1 MRETADVAIVGAG
14 IVGMSCAYE
23 LARRGAGRVVVL
35 EKSSPAT
42 GTTGGSA
49 GVICPVDL
57 GEIYAL
63 MNLVGYARIK
73 RLERESGFGFHGWGN
88 LHPIYEPSPFPPEP
102 DPYAQRFGGDDPGG
116 IYANEIL
123 EVREMLRRFPW
134 ISAES
139 ENGRRL
145 LGGIWYRN
153 QGFIDPYELVSL
165 YERLAPQVEVRRNTP
180 VLEMRRSGGRVQ
192 TLVTRRGPI
201 DAGLVLNAGGPWGA
215 KVAALASSTVRVVP
229 QRIQVCVATAF
240 DDGVGE
246 APLTG
251 VPERVQGQ
259 GVWSRG
265 ELGGTLLFGQHHHK
279 TLPGIVDDPDFVNRV
294 NDSDYPR
301 AVAEVY
307 RRWWNLP
314 ESRFLNGW
322 CCVYGTTEDGYPILS
337 RDTEVSN
344 LYHALGMNG
353 HGIIMH
359 AAVSMSMAGLLLGG
373 STRTDIGPETGRPE
387 ILDIARLDMDRFSR
401 GDLLSFSLKVNDLP
415 PG

>member
-14 IVGMSCAYE
+14 IVGMSSAYE

-35 EKSSPAT
+35 EKNSPAT

-63 MNLVGYARIK
+63 MNLAGYARIK
-73 RLERESGFGFHGWGN
+73 QLERDSGLGFHGWGN
-88 LHPIYEPSPFPPEP
+88 LNPIYEPAPFPPGP
-102 DPYAQRFGGDDPGG
+102 DPYAQRFGGDDPRG

-123 EVREMLRRFPW
+123 EAGEMLRRFPW

-139 ENGRRL
+139 RDGRRL
-145 LGGIWYRN
+145 LGGVWYRN
-153 QGFIDPYELVSL
+153 QGFINPYELVSV
-165 YERLAPQVEVRRNTP
+165 YERLAARVEVRRNTP
-180 VLEMRRSGGRVQ
+180 VLEMRRSGDRIQ

-201 DAGLVLNAGGPWGA
+201 DVGLVLNAGGPWGA
-215 KVAALASSTVRVVP
+215 KVAAMASSSVRVIP

-251 VPERVQGQ
+251 VPERVQGH

-265 ELGGTLLFGQHHHK
+265 EVGGTLLFGQHHH
-279 TLPGIVDDPDFVNRV
+279 TSLPGVTDDPDFVNRI
-294 NDSDYPR
+294 NDPDYPD
-301 AVAEVY
+301 AVAKVY

-314 ESRFLNGW
+314 NSRFLNGW
-322 CCVYGTTEDGYPILS
+322 CCVYGTTEDGYPVLS

-359 AAVSMSMAGLLLGG
+359 AAVSMAMTRLMLDG
-373 STRTDIGPETGRPE
+373 STSVDLGPEAGHPETLDIG
-387 ILDIARLDMDRFSR
+387 RLDMDRFSR
-401 GDLLSFSLKVNDLP
+401 GELLTFDLKVDDLKP
-415 PG
+415 R